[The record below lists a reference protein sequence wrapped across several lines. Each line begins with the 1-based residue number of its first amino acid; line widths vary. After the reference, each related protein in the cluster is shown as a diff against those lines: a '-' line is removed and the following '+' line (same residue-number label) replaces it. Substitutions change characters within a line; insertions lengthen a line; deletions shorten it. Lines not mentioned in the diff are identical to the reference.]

1 MAPHLSLQFL
11 GPPQILLDDVL
22 VVPERRTVTAL
33 LAYLAVE
40 KAQPGAREFLSSL
53 LWPEQPQE
61 KAFANLRHTLWE
73 IHRSIGAEW
82 LTAGRETICL
92 NTGADIPLDVTRFQE
107 KLDRARF
114 QADPALRLPLL
125 LETVSIYRNH
135 FLNGFSLKEAPD
147 FNEWVYLRS
156 EALRELFAGALTM
169 LVEAYLARG
178 EAETAIPYARRL
190 ISLDPLNEASHRR
203 MMEVYVQAGQHAAAL
218 KQFQTCQG
226 ILRRELE
233 IDPQPETLALY
244 KKIRKGGEK
253 TLQVAPPARVTTPKH
268 NFPVQ
273 LTSFI
278 GREKE
283 RDEVCG
289 LMKLHRLVTLSGEG
303 GIGKTRL
310 ALQAALK
317 LSPEYPDGTW
327 FVALDRLANASML
340 PQAVASVFD
349 IKSVPGQSI
358 TEHLA
363 QVLQEK
369 NTLLVLDN
377 CEHLL
382 DAAIPL
388 MEVLLEKCPQV
399 KILATSREVL
409 DIEGEAVFQV
419 PALSLPREHGI
430 EKLEA
435 FESIQLFME
444 RAELVLHRFRLTQEN
459 GQAVAGIC
467 HRVDGIPLAIELAS
481 ARVDILT
488 PAEILEQLNQSFAFL
503 RRRGQAAVPRHQ
515 SMRASMD
522 WSWGLLTEQ
531 EKLLLSRLSVFAGGW
546 TLEAARQVCADDKI
560 VANSV
565 LELTTSLVRQSLAV
579 AEQVEER
586 GTRYRLHEI
595 VRQYAQE
602 KPADKEKIRARHLQ
616 YFVDFAAQAESA
628 MRGPKCAQWLETVE
642 LERGNLLAA
651 LEMAVETDVEAGLRL
666 AGSLDRYWNMVDIRG
681 GEYWLGKLLEKEE
694 SQQFPGARVKALCIR
709 AGLFSSLAQ
718 EEQARA
724 DAAEAL
730 RLCQANGDRQGE
742 AGCLLAVVGADSGQH
757 GSPQILEKIQ
767 RALEL
772 ARQVGDERQQ
782 AEALFQLGW
791 NLEDPPRR
799 FRLWEKAVELIRKAG
814 DVEVLIIYLTDLA
827 HFEFGEGNLV
837 RAQKEFEE
845 LISLDQATKRKKPS
859 PTMLFV
865 RGQTA
870 ILRGNFEQGRYWF
883 EELAAALKNSGE
895 RSVLPWVRVRAGYA
909 ALWQG
914 ELEDARAIFKQ
925 QAVEFQAQSSIVG
938 LAFSFEG
945 MAAIYVRTGKYE
957 QAARL
962 IGWADG
968 VRKPSYPRPQVEQAD
983 VDRIISACLLKVGE
997 EVFSDAYDEGQTMPV
1012 EKVLALISE
1021 A

>member
-1 MAPHLSLQFL
+1 
-11 GPPQILLDDVL
+11 
-22 VVPERRTVTAL
+22 
-33 LAYLAVE
+33 
-40 KAQPGAREFLSSL
+40 
-53 LWPEQPQE
+53 
-61 KAFANLRHTLWE
+61 
-73 IHRSIGAEW
+73 
-82 LTAGRETICL
+82 
-92 NTGADIPLDVTRFQE
+92 
-107 KLDRARF
+107 
-114 QADPALRLPLL
+114 LRLPLL

-147 FNEWVYLRS
+147 FNDWTYLRS
-156 EALRELFAGALTM
+156 EALRDDFSRALTM
-169 LVEAYLARG
+169 LVEACLARG

-190 ISLDPLNEASHRR
+190 VSLDPLNESANRW

-244 KKIRKGGEK
+244 KKIRKGEGK
-253 TLQVAPPARVTTPKH
+253 AIPIVQVTRVTAPKH

-273 LTSFI
+273 LTTFI

-283 RDEVCG
+283 RDDICG
-289 LMKLHRLVTLSGEG
+289 LLKDHRLVTLSGEG

-310 ALQAALK
+310 ALRAALK
-317 LSPEYPDGTW
+317 CLPEAPDGAW
-327 FVALDRLANASML
+327 FVALDRLANPSML
-340 PQAVASVFD
+340 PQAVAAVFD
-349 IKSVPGQSI
+349 IKSIPGQSI

-419 PALSLPREHGI
+419 PALSLPPDHAT
-430 EKLEA
+430 EKLVA

-444 RAELVLHRFRLTQEN
+444 RAALVLHSFRLTQEN
-459 GQAVAGIC
+459 GMAVSDIC

-488 PAEILEQLNQSFAFL
+488 PAEILEQLKHSFALL
-503 RRRGQAAVPRHQ
+503 RRRGRAPVPRHQ
-515 SMRASMD
+515 SMRASME
-522 WSWGLLTEQ
+522 WSWGLLAGQ

-546 TLEAARQVCADDKI
+546 TLEAARQVCTDDEI
-560 VANSV
+560 VADSV
-565 LELTTSLVRQSLAV
+565 LDLTSSLVRKSLV
-579 AEQVEER
+579 VVEQVEGR

-595 VRQYAQE
+595 VRQYAHE
-602 KPADKEKIRARHLQ
+602 KLADKEKVHARHLQ
-616 YFVDFAAQAESA
+616 YFEDFAAQAESVL
-628 MRGPKCAQWLETVE
+628 RGPNCMEWLENVE

-651 LEMAVETDVEAGLRL
+651 LEWAVETDVEAGLNL
-666 AGSLDRYWNMVDIRG
+666 TGSLGRYWNMVDMRG
-681 GEYWLGKLLEKEE
+681 GEYWLGRLLDKEE
-694 SQQFPGARVKALCIR
+694 SQKFVGARVKALCLR
-709 AGLFSSLAQ
+709 AGLLASLAQ
-718 EEQARA
+718 KALA
-724 DAAEAL
+724 HSDAAEAL
-730 RLCQANGDRQGE
+730 KLCRANGDRLGE
-742 AGCLLAVVGADSGQH
+742 AGCLLAMVDAEDSQH

-772 ARQVGDERQQ
+772 ARQGGDEGQQ

-799 FRLWEKAVELIRKAG
+799 FRLWEKAVELIRKVG
-814 DVEVLIIYLTDLA
+814 DVEVLIIHLADLA
-827 HFEFGEGNLV
+827 FFEYAEGNLA
-837 RAQKEFEE
+837 RAQKDFEE
-845 LISLDQATKRKKPS
+845 LISLDQAAKRKSVS

-865 RGQTA
+865 RGQIA
-870 ILRGNFEQGRYWF
+870 ILRGDFEQGRRWF
-883 EELAAALKNSGE
+883 EEQAAIMKGSGE
-895 RSVLPWVRVRAGYA
+895 RSVLTWVRVRAGYA

-914 ELEDARAIFKQ
+914 ELEEARVIFKE
-925 QAVEFQAQSSIVG
+925 QAAEFQAQSSGVG
-938 LAFSFEG
+938 LAFTFEG
-945 MAAIYVRTGKYE
+945 MAAMYLCTGKYE

-968 VRKPSYPRPQVEQAD
+968 ARKPSYPRPQVEQAD
-983 VDRIISACLLKVGE
+983 VDRIISACLLKIGE
-997 EVFSDAYDEGQTMPV
+997 ERFSDAYDEGQAMPV
-1012 EKVLALISE
+1012 EQVMALAFEQKI
-1021 A
+1021 